1 MKVKKE
7 RKRAKREK
15 VNSNDSRYKA
25 RQAQLCTFS
34 SFVDESD
41 RRSGRGRTAV
51 VIIIRSIPQ
60 EGNIKGQGAEVPLE
74 LEESNERRQG
84 NTVFLPTPCRQY
96 VKMERKVSPIGEYK
110 RVDRPHRQ
118 SGWRPQVYDVKPKDR
133 EALGSRNV
141 STHIVTGRRGNVW
154 SAWYS
159 HTVPAQPQTRR
170 GRQRQQ
176 LPSTRGKTVR
186 GGVRKGIEEIPKHQI
201 ITGRRPNCLE
211 RGRGELGGA
220 SAILVWKHRQTVE
233 GRMHG
238 MAFRVV

>member
-60 EGNIKGQGAEVPLE
+60 EGNIKGQGAEVPFGANPRGYPDLDE
-74 LEESNERRQG
+74 RGNCQRIHLIRAFILQLEESNERRQG

-211 RGRGELGGA
+211 RVRP
-220 SAILVWKHRQTVE
+220 V
-233 GRMHG
+233 
-238 MAFRVV
+238 